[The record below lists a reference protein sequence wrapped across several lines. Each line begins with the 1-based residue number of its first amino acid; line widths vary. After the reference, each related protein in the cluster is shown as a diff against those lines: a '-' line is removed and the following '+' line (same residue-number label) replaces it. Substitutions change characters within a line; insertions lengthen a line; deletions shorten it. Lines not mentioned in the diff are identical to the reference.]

1 MKEKDVE
8 IIVGLDIGTTKICAI
23 VGKISEYGKI
33 DILGKGQTVPGDAVM
48 RGQVVNIARTV
59 EAIKVAIAEASEKSR
74 VVIKTVVVGIA
85 GQHIKSLQNR
95 GQITRHNGEE
105 SISQKDIDRL
115 DADIRKVVL
124 DPGDEIIHILP
135 QDYIVDNERGIKD
148 PVGMPGVRLEGNF
161 HIITGNAT
169 AIKNIKKCV
178 EMAGLKVAGL
188 VLEPVAS
195 CESVLNDE
203 EKEAGVCLIDI
214 GGGTTDIA
222 IFSDG
227 LLRHTA
233 VVPLGGEIIT
243 KDIKEG
249 CNVMYKQ
256 ANQMKLKFGSAL
268 PNETKDNEII
278 SIPGIKGR
286 EPKEISV
293 RNLSRIINARVR
305 EIFEHVYYEIKAS
318 GLEKKLQGGIVLT
331 GGGSQ
336 LKHLPQLVE
345 YITGLDTRIGYPTEH
360 LANGLIPEVKSP
372 MYATCIGLMLM
383 GYNHKQSDNSPEE
396 VVSEVPLT
404 EPVDEVVTIPENIEK
419 TPEKEGS
426 IFKSL
431 ITKATKFFEKDQD
444 DFQS

>member
-33 DILGKGQTVPGDAVM
+33 DILGLGKTFPGDAVM
-48 RGQVVNIARTV
+48 RGQVVNIERTV
-59 EAIKVAIAEASEKSR
+59 EAIKVAVAEGSEKSR
-74 VVIKTVVVGIA
+74 VVIKSVVVGIA

-95 GQITRHNGEE
+95 GQITRHNGEDP
-105 SISQKDIDRL
+105 IGQKDIDRL

-124 DPGDEIIHILP
+124 DPGDEIIHIFP
-135 QDYIVDNERGIKD
+135 QDYIVDYERGIKE
-148 PVGMPGVRLEGNF
+148 PIGMPGVRLEGNF
-161 HIITGNAT
+161 HIITGHAT
-169 AIKNIKKCV
+169 AIKNIKRCV
-178 EMAGLKVAGL
+178 NMAGLQVSGL

-195 CESVLNDE
+195 SESVLNEE
-203 EKEAGVCLIDI
+203 EKEAGVALIDI

-256 ANQMKLKFGSAL
+256 ANLMKIKFGSAL

-305 EIFEHVYYEIKAS
+305 EIFEHVYYEIKVS
-318 GLEKKLQGGIVLT
+318 GFEKKLQGGIVLT

-383 GYNHKQSDNSPEE
+383 GYNQKSIEDVIDDTTEDIAEDKKSEE
-396 VVSEVPLT
+396 VFSDPLQDKNT
-404 EPVDEVVTIPENIEK
+404 
-419 TPEKEGS
+419 EKESG
-426 IFKSL
+426 IFKL
-431 ITKATKFFEKDQD
+431 FFTKVTDFMKKDQD
-444 DFQS
+444 DFQG

>member
-33 DILGKGQTVPGDAVM
+33 DILGLGKTIPGDAVM

-59 EAIKVAIAEASEKSR
+59 EAIKVAVSEASEKSR
-74 VVIKTVVVGIA
+74 VSIKTVVVGIA
-85 GQHIKSLQNR
+85 GQHIRSLQNR
-95 GQITRHNGEE
+95 GQITRHNGED

-124 DPGDEIIHILP
+124 DPGDEIIHIFP
-135 QDYIVDNERGIKD
+135 QDYIVDYERGIKD

-161 HIITGNAT
+161 HIITGHAT

-178 EMAGLKVAGL
+178 ELADLKVSGL

-195 CESVLNDE
+195 CESVLNEE

-256 ANQMKLKFGSAL
+256 ANLMKLKFGSAL

-286 EPKEISV
+286 EAKEISV
-293 RNLSRIINARVR
+293 RNLSKIINARVR
-305 EIFEHVYYEIKAS
+305 EIFEHVYFEIKAS
-318 GLEKKLQGGIVLT
+318 GFEKKLQGGIVLT

-345 YITGLDTRIGYPTEH
+345 YITGLDARIGYPTEH

-383 GYNHKQSDNSPEE
+383 GYNHNPVDNTQEDIIDEVPTEQPVEE
-396 VVSEVPLT
+396 VVPESVN
-404 EPVDEVVTIPENIEK
+404 EPIPA
-419 TPEKEGS
+419 KESG
-426 IFKSL
+426 IFKL
-431 ITKATKFFEKDQD
+431 FINKVNEFMKKDQD
-444 DFQS
+444 DFQA